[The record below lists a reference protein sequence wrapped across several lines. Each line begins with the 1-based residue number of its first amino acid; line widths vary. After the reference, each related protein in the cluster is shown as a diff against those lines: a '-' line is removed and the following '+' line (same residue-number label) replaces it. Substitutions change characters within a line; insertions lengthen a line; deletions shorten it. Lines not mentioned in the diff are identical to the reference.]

1 MSCVSDLIAHP
12 AKKKTKVD
20 QGYAAAPGLAARLVG
35 LERITR
41 GPNGLAHGTETGVAP
56 GGGEGEQKTGAVE
69 WVTQS
74 LTFEKK
80 QPLHLVVKGVA
91 KPAQPGKMSALLTL
105 ALSFVVTRLG
115 ACHLCSVL
123 FTI

>member
-1 MSCVSDLIAHP
+1 
-12 AKKKTKVD
+12 
-20 QGYAAAPGLAARLVG
+20 
-35 LERITR
+35 
-41 GPNGLAHGTETGVAP
+41 
-56 GGGEGEQKTGAVE
+56 VE

-91 KPAQPGKMSALLTL
+91 KPAQPGKMSASLTL